1 MKFHKNMKPIFNR
14 NKKNSVINNR
24 KNCKRRRTV
33 NQNFKTKIEKINI
46 DEIPSIFKP
55 NKTLQ
60 KYINQKLNLITSNQN
75 KKNTKN
81 YNTKPFKYI
90 KSKSLNITNKN
101 KKDKRNE
108 SIKINNNGN
117 GRNKKKIK
125 ILYKKYNPNKIYS
138 SYNNLSLPKEIN
150 IIQNKS
156 KSPMQTKGKLI
167 SEKNY
172 NSSISTGITIN
183 SNGNELFKT
192 IKNVISFREYR
203 NKDEEE
209 EDDFLPHFNF
219 NFGSN
224 SNEDRNKNN
233 SMNNYEI
240 DSSRD
245 NIIDNKIYK
254 GNDNIS
260 YLTFGNS
267 FSYTNSKRSC
277 STSKKLINND
287 YDEDIFIL
295 KNQNETLKK
304 ELKESNEQINLLKNE
319 IEKLIKNTKIKS
331 YKHCFDFE
339 NRLSLPLSYIKK
351 SSLNDSNLKQELL
364 NINNYKN
371 QKMNGKNNLIIKN
384 KKF

>member
-60 KYINQKLNLITSNQN
+60 KYINQKLNLITSNQI

-101 KKDKRNE
+101 KKDKKNE
-108 SIKINNNGN
+108 LNKINNNGN

-138 SYNNLSLPKEIN
+138 SYNNLSLPKDIN

-203 NKDEEE
+203 NKDEE

-339 NRLSLPLSYIKK
+339 NRFSLPLSYIKK
-351 SSLNDSNLKQELL
+351 SSLNDSNFKQELL